1 MTCSYVWLRR
11 SCVHSVNN
19 CKATVRSMSVRPSVR
34 LSHLVPH
41 VDADTNLR
49 LTSKL
54 PRRTRPA
61 HVSVLQSDG
70 RYTCQC
76 CKCTRILT
84 VVARLR
90 YNECRIF
97 SSFCCAVASPEDR
110 ASGGDWSLVAVPP
123 LRVLWDFPEKLEYY
137 CSLCSGKSVFVNTK
151 MWKLVHTVQ
160 TYES

>member
-1 MTCSYVWLRR
+1 
-11 SCVHSVNN
+11 
-19 CKATVRSMSVRPSVR
+19 MSVRPSVR

-84 VVARLR
+84 VVARPR
-90 YNECRIF
+90 YNECRTF
-97 SSFCCAVASPEDR
+97 LPSAVQ
-110 ASGGDWSLVAVPP
+110 W
-123 LRVLWDFPEKLEYY
+123 RVQKIVLAAATGAWW
-137 CSLCSGKSVFVNTK
+137 LCPR
-151 MWKLVHTVQ
+151 
-160 TYES
+160 